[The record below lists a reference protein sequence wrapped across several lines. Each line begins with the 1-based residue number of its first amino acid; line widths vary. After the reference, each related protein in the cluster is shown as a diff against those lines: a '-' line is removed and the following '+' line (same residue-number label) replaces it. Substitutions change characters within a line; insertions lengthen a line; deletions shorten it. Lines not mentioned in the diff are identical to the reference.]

1 LGIRVRTVADLAVSA
16 LSREFWRGRKV
27 FLTGHTGFKGS
38 WLTIWLN
45 SLGASVFGL
54 ALEPPTK
61 PNLFDVAKVSGLLDA
76 STIVDVR
83 DPAAVNS
90 AMHAADPDIVIHMA
104 AQPLVRAGYHDPVQT
119 FAVNIMGT
127 AHVLEAAR
135 GCPRLRAIVVVSS
148 DKCYETT
155 ARGGAYVETDAMG
168 GADPYSAS
176 KGCVELVTASY
187 ARSFFARPNDGG
199 LQDVVVASVR
209 AGNVIG
215 GGDWSVN
222 RIVPDFFRAV
232 SAGQPLLVRNPNAV
246 RPWQHVLEP
255 LGGYLLLLE
264 RSVVHGRD
272 IGGAWNFGPDRASC
286 WPVSA
291 LVERLVAA
299 WGNGACWQH
308 DSAAHPPEAGH
319 LRLDSGKAQK
329 KLGWRPRWA
338 LDQALERTVAWTRS
352 YEASADMR
360 KVCRAEIDEY
370 MASAVAN

>member
-1 LGIRVRTVADLAVSA
+1 MRAVADLDVSA
-16 LSREFWRGRKV
+16 LSSEFWQGRRV
-27 FLTGHTGFKGS
+27 FLTGHTGFKGG
-38 WLTIWLN
+38 WLTIWLD
-45 SLGASVFGL
+45 SLGASVFGF

-61 PNLFDVAKVSGLLDA
+61 PSLFEVAKVSALLSA
-76 STIVDVR
+76 STVADVR
-83 DPAAVNS
+83 DPAAVAR
-90 AMHAADPDIVIHMA
+90 AMRDADPEIVIHMA

-119 FAVNIMGT
+119 FAVNVMGT

-155 ARGGAYVETDAMG
+155 GREGAYVETDAVG

-187 ARSFFARPNDGG
+187 ARSFFARPNDGRSH
-199 LQDVVVASVR
+199 DVVVASVR

-215 GGDWSVN
+215 GGDWSVD

-232 SAGQPLLVRNPNAV
+232 SAGQPLLVRNPDAV

-264 RSVVHGRD
+264 RIVARGRGL
-272 IGGAWNFGPDRASC
+272 GGAWNFGPDRASF

-291 LVERLVAA
+291 LVERLAAA
-299 WGNGACWQH
+299 WGNGACWQQ
-308 DSAAHPPEAGH
+308 DSGAHPPEAVH

-329 KLGWRPRWA
+329 KLGWRPRWP
-338 LDQALERTVAWTRS
+338 LDQALERTVAWTKS

-360 KVCRAEIDEY
+360 KICRAEIDEY
-370 MASAVAN
+370 LASAVAN